1 MIEVKMVVKG
11 IGIDEFF
18 KRFGFNSIEEVRTKI
33 NSLLRVGVV
42 YTHSG
47 PEFHADE
54 VFALALLEL
63 YRKQL
68 NKKLGKEFY
77 PPFKVIRDRNIPTHQ
92 NGLRIDVD
100 SSFLDHH
107 FPKEMAAFRSNG
119 IQYASSG
126 LLWHI
131 VGEFMIGNYVEDIDN
146 ELFQGLDACDNGQ
159 DFSSQYAQMVSLFVP
174 NWNENDLDL
183 HKQMNKAIDFAT
195 NVLERIFAKYN
206 ALEES
211 ISLVQG
217 AYEKA
222 ENKSIIFLPRPIN
235 WQSVLVPTEALY
247 VIWQADNKQ
256 WNCQAVPVEVG
267 SFTLKKGFLS
277 NWRGLR
283 NEELKEKSGLDL
295 VFCHSSGFF
304 LVANTKEAALE
315 ACLKSL

>member
-1 MIEVKMVVKG
+1 MIEVKMVVEG
-11 IGIDEFF
+11 ISIDEFL
-18 KRFGFNSIEEVRTKI
+18 KNFGFNSKEDARNKI

-68 NKKLGKEFY
+68 NKTLGKEFY
-77 PPFKVIRDRNIPTHQ
+77 PPFKVIRDRNISTRQ

-107 FPKEMAAFRSNG
+107 FPKNVAAFRNNG
-119 IQYASSG
+119 IQYASAG
-126 LLWHI
+126 LLWSI
-131 VGEFMIGNYVEDIDN
+131 IGEFMIGDYAKDIDN

-159 DFSSQYAQMVSLFVP
+159 NFDSQYAQMVSLFVP
-174 NWNENDLDL
+174 NWNEDNLNL
-183 HKQMNKAIDFAT
+183 LEQMNKAIDFAT
-195 NVLERIFAKYN
+195 SVLERTFAKYN
-206 ALEES
+206 ALKKS
-211 ISLVQG
+211 ISLVQKV
-217 AYEKA
+217 YEESK
-222 ENKSIIFLPRPIN
+222 NKSIIILPKPLN

-256 WNCQAVPVEVG
+256 WNCQAVPIEVG